1 MTNNPALKL
10 HIRVRNVAL
19 VKVLLFML
27 LILSRV
33 LPERVTLRLGDS
45 ILRLLWC
52 ECRVGAGRW
61 RRVKNALTM
70 EMLLSGQEA

>member
-1 MTNNPALKL
+1 MSKWHRFGWAWRRARESGCG
-10 HIRVRNVAL
+10 I
-19 VKVLLFML
+19 
-27 LILSRV
+27 SRV